1 MRRVLVLR
9 GGALG
14 DFIVTLPALAAL
26 RAHWPAAR
34 IELAGN
40 AAAAALALH
49 RGLIDAAHPQHG
61 AQWAGLY
68 GEGPLPPAFE
78 AWLAEFDLIVNFW
91 PDPDGDLGRRFPLR
105 ASQRYLSAPAWPA
118 VAPAARHYLDALA
131 PLGVGAGQLHFALS
145 PQTGVSPPPGPTAPI
160 VIHPGS
166 GSPKKNW
173 PADRWREV
181 IRELG
186 QPVVLV
192 LGEAEASTWPDL
204 PAEAIAWRNCELETL
219 IAGLAGGGLFL
230 GHDSGIGHLAAACGR
245 TCVLLFGPTEPA
257 MWAPPSPR
265 GTVLRGGGQLADLGV
280 PEVLAAVRAKLSD
293 PI

>member
-26 RAHWPAAR
+26 RARWPEVR

-40 AAAAALALH
+40 AVAAALAVN

-61 AQWAGLY
+61 AQWAGLF
-68 GEGPLPPAFE
+68 GEGPLPPAFG

-105 ASQRYLSAPAWPA
+105 PEQRYLSAPALPG

-131 PLGVGAGQLHFALS
+131 PLGVGVAPLHFALS
-145 PQTGVSPPPGPTAPI
+145 PLAGVSAPPDSPASI

-166 GSPKKNW
+166 GSPTKNW

-186 QPVVLV
+186 RPVVLV
-192 LGEAEASTWPDL
+192 LGEAEASTWPSL
-204 PAEAIAWRNCELETL
+204 PARAVAWRNCDLETL
-219 IAGLAGGGLFL
+219 VAGLAGGGLFL

-265 GTVLRGGGQLADLGV
+265 VTVLRGGGQLAGLGV
-280 PEVLAAVRAKLSD
+280 PEVLAAIRAKLPD
-293 PI
+293 PA